1 MVRLDQR
8 GIPRPLLVGLEVYC
22 EGAWYLMEKA
32 ESDQIAEVIVAVY
45 RWAMI
50 MVGVDAETIRQVEE
64 VIDNLGTTLFAP
76 EIDA

>member
-1 MVRLDQR
+1 
-8 GIPRPLLVGLEVYC
+8 
-22 EGAWYLMEKA
+22 MEKA